1 MIIQTGEGK
10 DRTDAVCA
18 CGVQMQVQQLQ
29 IPILQMLLTATPNDG
44 QGMKSISVNDG
55 DKFVA
60 RSVCRRWSWDELRDL
75 ALGRTFIFVLPVVV
89 ITIKVLLQHD
99 WDAFQRFRLFPG
111 ALVLRCGLV
120 RVGLQLVRS
129 RSALRDK

>member
-44 QGMKSISVNDG
+44 QGMKSISVNNN

-60 RSVCRRWSWDELRDL
+60 RSVCRRWSWDEPRNLV
-75 ALGRTFIFVLPVVV
+75 LGRTFIFVLPVVV

-99 WDAFQRFRLFPG
+99 WDAFNWFRLFPG
-111 ALVLRCGLV
+111 ALVFPP
-120 RVGLQLVRS
+120 
-129 RSALRDK
+129 